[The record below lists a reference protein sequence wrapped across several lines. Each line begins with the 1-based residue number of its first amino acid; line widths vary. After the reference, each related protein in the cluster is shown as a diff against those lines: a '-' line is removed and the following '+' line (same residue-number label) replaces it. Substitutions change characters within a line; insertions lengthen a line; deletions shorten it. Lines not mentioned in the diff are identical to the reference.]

1 MMNESHAG
9 TERATGWIR
18 LRPAGLRRDKE
29 VDQGRSCQ
37 CSVCSFAFGPSS
49 QASAQ
54 QDLRTL
60 SPPHRITEP
69 LNHCPLTSGLGIPE
83 EKIFTGY
90 DAIDNAYFAARAD
103 EIRASD
109 GTAKLQT

>member
-1 MMNESHAG
+1 VRYLALFAAAKSLGLRTIMMNESHAG

-49 QASAQ
+49 
-54 QDLRTL
+54 
-60 SPPHRITEP
+60 HV
-69 LNHCPLTSGLGIPE
+69 TS
-83 EKIFTGY
+83 
-90 DAIDNAYFAARAD
+90 
-103 EIRASD
+103 
-109 GTAKLQT
+109 